1 VVRDGRTN
9 KSKGY
14 GFVSFRDPWDM
25 TKALREMNGKY
36 VGNRPMKVR
45 KSTAA
50 DRMVTADHQPLQLS
64 HALGV
69 HDKSIERQ
77 LKRGG
82 AIHTEPG
89 WKKNKKPKNGMPW

>member
-1 VVRDGRTN
+1 
-9 KSKGY
+9 
-14 GFVSFRDPWDM
+14 M
-25 TKALREMNGKY
+25 
-36 VGNRPMKVR
+36 
-45 KSTAA
+45 
-50 DRMVTADHQPLQLS
+50 TADHQPLQLS